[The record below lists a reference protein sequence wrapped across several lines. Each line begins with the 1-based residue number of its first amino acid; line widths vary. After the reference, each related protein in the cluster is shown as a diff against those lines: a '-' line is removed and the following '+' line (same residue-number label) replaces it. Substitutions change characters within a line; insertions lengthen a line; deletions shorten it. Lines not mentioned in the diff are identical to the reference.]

1 LNLQNT
7 IIALDLDG
15 TLLRADKSVSEFTV
29 ETLRKIG
36 KKGAEI
42 FFVTGRRKRVAD
54 DVLKPFNFP
63 ARLIANNGT
72 TCFNRMSD
80 ERIYTHYFS
89 KAKVEFVVDTLAEIK
104 RTPVLI
110 IDVDGITEDMV
121 MERSHLKEK
130 VYSDYYKR
138 SSNYIFIEE
147 DIKESKFTDKVTGM
161 FLIKKNEE
169 LKSVISFLKSKTN
182 GLLEFCSLDNLNFL
196 PTHTI
201 LEVLDPGMTK
211 WNAICRLK
219 KIIGK
224 QDAKVI
230 AFGDDHNDI
239 DMLTSADESYAM
251 GNAIAAAKKAAKN
264 IAPSNENDGVAKVLM
279 EYGVQE

>member
-1 LNLQNT
+1 MNLQNT

-36 KKGAEI
+36 EKGAEI

-54 DVLKPFNFP
+54 DVLKPFVFP

-80 ERIYTHYFS
+80 ERIYTHYFP
-89 KAKVEFVVDTLAEIK
+89 KEKVEFVTDALAEIN
-104 RTPVLI
+104 RTPVFI
-110 IDVDGITEDMV
+110 IDVDGIVEDMV
-121 MERSHLKEK
+121 MERSHLDEK

-138 SSNYIFIEE
+138 SFNYILIEE
-147 DIKESKFTDKVTGM
+147 DIKESEFIDKVTGM

-169 LKSVISFLKSKTN
+169 LRNVILFLESKTN
-182 GLLEFCSLDNLNFL
+182 GSLEFCSLDNLNFL

-224 QDAKVI
+224 SNAKVI

-251 GNAIAAAKKAAKN
+251 GNAISGAKAAAN
-264 IAPSNENDGVAKVLM
+264 YIAPHNEDDGVARVLA
-279 EYGVQE
+279 EKFL